1 MKIEFN
7 ESAKKIINSGLES
20 LKNQDFISRL
30 QKKDTTLWKD
40 DSEHKKIIENSL
52 GWLDVIDFSISKVD
66 EIIKFTDDIKQK
78 FTHCVLLGMG
88 GSSLAP
94 EVFNN
99 VFRNKEGY
107 PKMFVLDTTNTDWIN
122 FVRKEIDIKKTLFIF
137 ASKSGGT
144 VEPVS
149 GFKYFYAELKRE
161 GVENPAENF
170 IAITDEGTGLYKL
183 AENSKF
189 LHRFVN
195 PSDIGGRFSA
205 LSYFGMVSASLLGID
220 IKKFLERA
228 KNSSKEFL
236 ANDEALTLSAFLGQA
251 NLEGRNKLTLVMP
264 KEIAS
269 FGLWVEQLVAE
280 STGKEGKGILPISGE
295 GLYRNFKYFDDRI
308 FVHISKCSEDDDRI
322 SEIMKEI
329 SASGQPVL
337 KICMQDEYDLAS
349 QYILWQ
355 IATAGAG
362 VLMKINPFDQPDVE
376 HSKIL
381 TKEILKELSQG
392 KKPTHEKLM
401 VSENLKNKN
410 IDFQNF
416 SEQIYKLLKTECE
429 YFAILPYTNS
439 SLGYE
444 KIINCLKDEI
454 FSKSSRPVVF
464 GYGPRYLH
472 STGQLYKG
480 DSNKG
485 LFLILSTDSETD
497 IQIPGEHYS
506 FDDLCNAQALGDF
519 KALGNA
525 DRKVIKVHL
534 DKPVID
540 GLKKINGLF

>member
-7 ESAKKIINSGLES
+7 EPAKKIINSGLES

-30 QKKDTTLWKD
+30 QKKDATLWKD
-40 DSEHKKIIENSL
+40 DEGHKKIIENSL
-52 GWLDVIDFSISKVD
+52 GWLDVIDFSISKAD

-99 VFRNKEGY
+99 VFGNKEGY
-107 PKMFVLDTTNTDWIN
+107 PKMFVLDTTNADWIN

-144 VEPVS
+144 VEPIS

-161 GVENPAENF
+161 GVENPAGNF
-170 IAITDEGTGLYKL
+170 IAITDKDTQLYKL
-183 AENSKF
+183 AEDSKF
-189 LHRFVN
+189 LYRFVN
-195 PSDIGGRFSA
+195 PSDIGGRFAA
-205 LSYFGMVSASLLGID
+205 LSYFGMVSASILGID
-220 IKKFLERA
+220 IKKFLDRA
-228 KNSSKEFL
+228 KNSLQEFL
-236 ANDEALTLSAFLGQA
+236 ANDTALTLSALLGQGF
-251 NLEGRNKLTLVMP
+251 LEKRDKLTLVMP
-264 KEIAS
+264 KEISS
-269 FGLWVEQLVAE
+269 FGLWIEQLVAE
-280 STGKEGKGILPISGE
+280 STGKEGKGILPITGE
-295 GLYRNFKYFDDRI
+295 GLYRDFKYLDDRI

-322 SEIMKEI
+322 NEIMKEI
-329 SASGQPVL
+329 SATNQPTL
-337 KICMQDEYDLAS
+337 KICIQDEYDLAS
-349 QYILWQ
+349 QFLLWQ

-376 HSKIL
+376 SAKIL
-381 TKEILKELSQG
+381 TKQLLQELSQG

-401 VSENLKNKN
+401 VSENLKDKK

-416 SEQIYKLLKTECE
+416 REEIYKLLKSECE

-439 SLGYE
+439 SPGYE
-444 KIINCLKDEI
+444 KVINCLKDEI
-454 FSKSSRPVVF
+454 FTNTSRPVVF

-480 DSNKG
+480 DANKG
-485 LFLILSTDSETD
+485 LFLILSSDSETD

-519 KALGNA
+519 KALSNA
-525 DRKVIKVHL
+525 KRRVIKIHL